1 MSGLQDSRD
10 WLPMSVRMSCILGAM
25 LKYSSRYG
33 SVLFRMAYSQGVFC
47 SLMYPGALGSI
58 SILQDGMGGNERETK
73 REGETITER
82 DRERGRHKERER

>member
-1 MSGLQDSRD
+1 M
-10 WLPMSVRMSCILGAM
+10 
-25 LKYSSRYG
+25 KYSSRYG

-82 DRERGRHKERER
+82 DGERGRHNERERGNA